1 MATKK
6 KAAPKKAAKK
16 LAKKGATKKS
26 APKKAAKKSAPK
38 KSGRKS
44 ADDSSMIKE
53 FFIDGLKDIYWAE
66 KHLVKNLPKMIKG
79 ATSSELKTAIEDH
92 LAVTIEQVA
101 RLEQVFSLMEERPQA
116 KKCDAMDGLVS
127 EGNSIIS
134 ETPKGTATRDVGII
148 MAAQKIEHY
157 EIASYGGLA
166 QLAMTLG
173 LEEVKNLLGQTLE
186 EEKQTDE
193 LLTQVAESSINI
205 SAAQED

>member
-16 LAKKGATKKS
+16 TAKKGAPKKS

-38 KSGRKS
+38 KSGKKGG
-44 ADDSSMIKE
+44 DDASMIKE

-66 KHLVKNLPKMIKG
+66 THLVKNMPKMMKA
-79 ATSSELKTAIEDH
+79 ATAPELKTALEDH
-92 LAVTIEQVA
+92 LEATIGQVA
-101 RLEQVFSLMEERPQA
+101 RLEQVFGLIDEKPQA
-116 KKCDAMDGLVS
+116 KKCDAMDGLIK

-166 QLAMTLG
+166 QLAKTLG
-173 LEEVKNLLGQTLE
+173 MEEVKNLLGQTLE

-205 SAAQED
+205 SAVEED